1 VDDIYEHILFDGLE
15 FATLAALAPDLKD
28 RILTVNGVSKAYSM
42 TGWRVGYACGPRPL
56 IEAMT
61 KVQMQINSHTSS
73 VSQAAAAAALEGP
86 QDEVI
91 RRCGVFQH
99 RRDLLL
105 NRFSEISGMHTP
117 RPQGAFYLF
126 PDMRALIGRKEPD
139 GSVITD
145 DVSLAAHLLEKG
157 VAVVPGSGFGMPGFI
172 RLSYATS
179 DENLHLAADRIQAVA
194 ASLS

>member
-1 VDDIYEHILFDGLE
+1 
-15 FATLAALAPDLKD
+15 
-28 RILTVNGVSKAYSM
+28 M
-42 TGWRVGYACGPRPL
+42 TGWRVGYACGPRVL
-56 IEAMT
+56 VEAMT

-105 NRFSEISGMHTP
+105 TRFSEISGMHTP

-126 PDMRALIGRKEPD
+126 PDMRALIGKQAP
-139 GSVITD
+139 GGFVIAD
-145 DVSLAAHLLEKG
+145 DVDLAAYLLGKG

-194 ASLS
+194 ASLT